1 MSKNKNPLRK
11 YLRIVT
17 AIVVPFFVIWLVVVG
32 GYTLMNND
40 SQEQPPID
48 KSQTSLTEENP
59 TEPETVSVVTTEN
72 ELITVA
78 VLGLD
83 ESEALTDVM
92 MIGVFNTETHM
103 IDTFSIPRDTY
114 IQLSDDAASKLQAP
128 KVLKLNGLHAYA
140 KGAGVE
146 NPEQY
151 TLSAIEEIIGVDID
165 HHIKISLDVF
175 NEMVDAIGG
184 VEIYVPE
191 LMEYHDPY
199 QDLYI
204 YIEPGTQVLDG
215 KKAEDFVRYRAT
227 YTNGDLDRIEMQHY
241 FMQAFMKSALE
252 PEIVKQ
258 IPGIISAL
266 YSNLSTDVGIWDIL
280 AYTKY
285 LDDISTNN
293 LRSYTIPGEAMYIDD
308 VSYFVYDSE
317 NVKTFVDE
325 KLAIGAPEIVESKG
339 LAIEVLNGGS
349 TNGLATKFEDILSDD
364 DYTVISVGNYE
375 GSRIDQTRIY
385 VKEEKY
391 GQDLMSYFIDAKVV
405 VDNTVIPDGI
415 DIQIVIG
422 SSEK

>member
-1 MSKNKNPLRK
+1 MSKNNNPLRK
-11 YLRIVT
+11 YLKLVT
-17 AIVVPFFVIWLVVVG
+17 AIVVPFFVIWIVVVG
-32 GYTLMNND
+32 GYTFINND
-40 SQEQPPID
+40 GQEQPPID
-48 KSQTSLTEENP
+48 KSQTSITDEIPAEI
-59 TEPETVSVVTTEN
+59 EPDPVATDES

-83 ESEALTDVM
+83 ESDALTDVM
-92 MIGVFNTETHM
+92 MVGVFNTDTHM

-146 NPEQY
+146 DPEQY

-165 HHIKISLDVF
+165 HYAKISLDVF
-175 NEMVDAIGG
+175 NEMVDAVGG

-191 LMEYHDPY
+191 LMEYYDPY

-266 YSNLSTDVGIWDIL
+266 YSNLTTDVGIWDIL
-280 AYTKY
+280 SYTKY
-285 LDDISTNN
+285 LDDISTSN
-293 LRSYTIPGEAMYIDD
+293 LRSHTIPGEAMYIDE
-308 VSYFVYDSE
+308 VSYFVYDS
-317 NVKTFVDE
+317 NDVKTFVKD

-339 LAIEVLNGGS
+339 LAIEILNGGS
-349 TNGLATKFEDILSDD
+349 TNGLATKFETTLSND

-375 GSRIDQTRIY
+375 GTRVDQTRIY

-391 GQDLMSYFIDAKVV
+391 GQDLIPYFIDAEVI
-405 VDNTVIPDGI
+405 VDDSAIPDGS

-422 SSEK
+422 GSEQ